1 MKRKQARKK
10 VMNGFAPGPPI
21 PIANPERPS
30 MANSIAFWIFPGI
43 SLRFRVRRIN
53 GTITTTITIQLMMM
67 EPVIDG

>member
-1 MKRKQARKK
+1 
-10 VMNGFAPGPPI
+10 
-21 PIANPERPS
+21 